1 MEKIITASGKGVQAG
16 NGDFLENVQCLQ
28 IVVLL
33 ENLLGEKIPGNRFE
47 AGKISSGRKKQKQ
60 IEKQVSEIRS
70 WVRFLQ
76 FSEEEAIILTPSLK
90 ILDEEIQPLTLDD
103 LGTLLF
109 LRIRSPVSPC
119 EKPAP
124 LRLEAKTKTFHH
136 GSLYIHPPADR

>member
-1 MEKIITASGKGVQAG
+1 MEKIIIASGKGVQAE
-16 NGDFLENVQCLQ
+16 NGDFPENVQCLQ
-28 IVVLL
+28 LVVLL

-90 ILDEEIQPLTLDD
+90 ILDEKIQPLTLDD

-109 LRIRSPVSPC
+109 
-119 EKPAP
+119 
-124 LRLEAKTKTFHH
+124 
-136 GSLYIHPPADR
+136 ADQKKSGFTNQTGGN